1 MALRVLCDVFGLA
14 WRHPLVSIGILALF
28 TPPFFPIIRFFSPLL
43 ISTAV
48 LVVAM
53 ISLGPSSKG
62 KKKMMHHGV
71 STSEDDDVSFAFHRK
86 AAPPVVGTV
95 WEDDNEGV
103 VQENEQENVERGVF
117 KNRNSSTESSS
128 WMDLMRNLEALGLA
142 WANQKLK
149 NHNCP
154 GSTLDDSNVS
164 ILQEVFELRTDPAT
178 VSEASELSN
187 VVCNEEEE
195 SKPSQICQESV
206 AEDRLQGHSDESP
219 TDQSLQRTTAVEE
232 VVAASSDP
240 DEIQEG
246 DLEHNAP
253 VAAEVEQEN
262 VVVQGVPALV
272 VVPGGSSAATLM
284 TMPAMSSATVVGESA
299 SVDLCPSPDIDD
311 VASRDEAEIKES
323 GTILSPN
330 SAKPLSA
337 SEKKL
342 SVIESAVDAI
352 EGEENVNSHEASI
365 RPSSST
371 ALTAAALRP
380 SISAKVTDIIEKLTG
395 FVEDGVPS
403 SKPTA
408 LLFKPWSAAAAAGKK
423 MKKKSKKKKNMESS
437 DDDGLS
443 SGHEEAISEADSDSG
458 VPNVPDA

>member
-1 MALRVLCDVFGLA
+1 
-14 WRHPLVSIGILALF
+14 
-28 TPPFFPIIRFFSPLL
+28 
-43 ISTAV
+43 
-48 LVVAM
+48 M
-53 ISLGPSSKG
+53 ISLGPSRKG
-62 KKKMMHHGV
+62 KKMMHHGA

-86 AAPPVVGTV
+86 AAPPLVGTV
-95 WEDDNEGV
+95 WEDDNEGI

-117 KNRNSSTESSS
+117 KKRNSSTESSS
-128 WMDLMRNLEALGLA
+128 WMDFVRNVEALGLA
-142 WANQKLK
+142 WADQKLK

-187 VVCNEEEE
+187 VVGNEEEE

-219 TDQSLQRTTAVEE
+219 TDQSIQRTTAVEE

-246 DLEHNAP
+246 DLEHDAP
-253 VAAEVEQEN
+253 VAAEVKQEN

-272 VVPGGSSAATLM
+272 VMPGSSSAATLM

-299 SVDLCPSPDIDD
+299 SVDLCPSSPDIDD
-311 VASRDEAEIKES
+311 GASRDEAEIKES

-342 SVIESAVDAI
+342 SVIESPVDAI
-352 EGEENVNSHEASI
+352 EGEENVKSHEASI

-423 MKKKSKKKKNMESS
+423 KKKSKKEESMESS

>member
-1 MALRVLCDVFGLA
+1 
-14 WRHPLVSIGILALF
+14 
-28 TPPFFPIIRFFSPLL
+28 
-43 ISTAV
+43 
-48 LVVAM
+48 
-53 ISLGPSSKG
+53 
-62 KKKMMHHGV
+62 
-71 STSEDDDVSFAFHRK
+71 
-86 AAPPVVGTV
+86 
-95 WEDDNEGV
+95 
-103 VQENEQENVERGVF
+103 
-117 KNRNSSTESSS
+117 
-128 WMDLMRNLEALGLA
+128 MDLVRNLEALGLA
-142 WANQKLK
+142 WADQKLK
-149 NHNCP
+149 NHNCR
-154 GSTLDDSNVS
+154 GSTLDDSKVS

-178 VSEASELSN
+178 VSEASDLSN
-187 VVCNEEEE
+187 VVGNKEEE
-195 SKPSQICQESV
+195 SKPSQVCQESA

-219 TDQSLQRTTAVEE
+219 TGQCLQGTTAVEE
-232 VVAASSDP
+232 VVAVSSDP

-262 VVVQGVPALV
+262 GVVQGVPALV
-272 VVPGGSSAATLM
+272 VMPGSSSAATLM

-311 VASRDEAEIKES
+311 GASRDEAEIKEPR
-323 GTILSPN
+323 TILSPN
-330 SAKPLSA
+330 SAKPLPA

-352 EGEENVNSHEASI
+352 EGEENVKSHEASI

-380 SISAKVTDIIEKLTG
+380 SISVKVTDIIEKLTG

-408 LLFKPWSAAAAAGKK
+408 LLFKPWSAAAAAAGKK
-423 MKKKSKKKKNMESS
+423 KKKKSKKEKSMESS

>member
-62 KKKMMHHGV
+62 KKMMHHGA
-71 STSEDDDVSFAFHRK
+71 STSQDDDVSFAFHRK
-86 AAPPVVGTV
+86 AAPPVIGTV
-95 WEDDNEGV
+95 WEDDNEGI

-128 WMDLMRNLEALGLA
+128 WMDLVRNLEALGLA
-142 WANQKLK
+142 WADQKLK

-187 VVCNEEEE
+187 VVGNEEKE
-195 SKPSQICQESV
+195 SKPSQSCQESV

-219 TDQSLQRTTAVEE
+219 TDQSIQRTTAVEE

-246 DLEHNAP
+246 GLEHNAP

-262 VVVQGVPALV
+262 VVVQEVPALV
-272 VVPGGSSAATLM
+272 VMPRSSSAATLM
-284 TMPAMSSATVVGESA
+284 AMPAMSSATVVGESA
-299 SVDLCPSPDIDD
+299 SVHLCPSPDIDD
-311 VASRDEAEIKES
+311 GASRDEPEIKES

-352 EGEENVNSHEASI
+352 EGEENVKSHEASI

-371 ALTAAALRP
+371 ALPPAALRP

-408 LLFKPWSAAAAAGKK
+408 LLFKPRSAAAAAGKK
-423 MKKKSKKKKNMESS
+423 KKKKSKNEKSMESS

-458 VPNVPDA
+458 VPIVPDA